1 MWKTGH
7 SLIKSK
13 MQETGALLGGEM
25 SGHLCFK
32 ERWYGFDDA
41 LYAAARLLEILV
53 NADVPP
59 EQVFASLPGGVATP
73 ELRVDMPE
81 SRHAEFM
88 RQLVQAA
95 DFPDATLTD
104 IDGLRVDFA
113 DSWGLVRPSNT
124 TPSIV
129 LRFEGDDAHALEA
142 VQARFRELLHAVD
155 PSLALPF

>member
-1 MWKTGH
+1 
-7 SLIKSK
+7 
-13 MQETGALLGGEM
+13 M
-25 SGHLCFK
+25 SGHICFK

-53 NADVPP
+53 NADVSP

-73 ELRVDMPE
+73 ELRIDMPE

-88 RQLVQAA
+88 QQLKQADA
-95 DFPDATLTD
+95 FPDATVTD

-129 LRFEGDDAHALEA
+129 LRFEGDDAQALEA
-142 VQARFRELLHAVD
+142 IQGRFRELLHAVD
-155 PSLALPF
+155 SSLTLPF